1 MYCLVEDPEIRKG
14 ILAARALGQVRL
26 VRRFHRTDARNSIL
40 LYRNTAQ
47 VLPLRL
53 MRLRDDH
60 AGSNHGNLHEKCQ
73 VCLSQV

>member
-1 MYCLVEDPEIRKG
+1 MSCLVEDPEIRKG

-26 VRRFHRTDARNSIL
+26 VRRFHRKDARNFIL

-53 MRLRDDH
+53 QR
-60 AGSNHGNLHEKCQ
+60 
-73 VCLSQV
+73 

>member
-1 MYCLVEDPEIRKG
+1 MNNLSLARIANQSNICTPRSAAVSCLVEDPEIRKG
-14 ILAARALGQVRL
+14 KLAARALGQVRL

-53 MRLRDDH
+53 QR
-60 AGSNHGNLHEKCQ
+60 
-73 VCLSQV
+73 